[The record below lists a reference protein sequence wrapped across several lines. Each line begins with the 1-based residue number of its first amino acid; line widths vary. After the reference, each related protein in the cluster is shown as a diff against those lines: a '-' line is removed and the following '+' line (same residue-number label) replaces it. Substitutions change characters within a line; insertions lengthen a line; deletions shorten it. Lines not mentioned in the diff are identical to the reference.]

1 MTCADS
7 VLLQAFFW
15 GSLSLLTTIW
25 GFFRLPET
33 KDRTFEEMD
42 IMFQRKV
49 PSRKFADYNI
59 NSDDRYLVH

>member
-1 MTCADS
+1 M
-7 VLLQAFFW
+7 
-15 GSLSLLTTIW
+15 W

-49 PSRKFADYNI
+49 PSRKFGDYNI